1 MTTQPLPPVVD
12 EAWVRAARAASP
24 GDVVLADV
32 RRYWDRRDGRAEFE
46 KRHIAGAVWV
56 DLDNELAARDQ
67 PATAGRHPLPSPEA
81 FARAMGAHG
90 IGDDT
95 TVVAY
100 DDTGG
105 MTSGR
110 MAVMLRALGRPAA
123 VLDGGLAGWT
133 GPTESGPAHPS
144 TPRSFTPRPWPDRL
158 LIDAG
163 AIGHAA
169 KSGAVVLDA
178 LGGGRF
184 LGEAGSPG
192 GGGSSDIRPGH
203 IRGTRG
209 APWEAALDPASG
221 RFRGA
226 DELARHYRA
235 LGVESADDVINYCGS
250 GVSACVNILAMERA
264 GLGHAR
270 LYVASMSGWSSHTG
284 GGGYQ
289 DND

>member
-12 EAWVRAARAASP
+12 EPWVRAAQAASP

-32 RRYWDRRDGRAEFE
+32 RRYWDRRNGRAEFE

-105 MTSGR
+105 MTAGR
-110 MAVMLRALGRPAA
+110 MAVMLRALGRSAA
-123 VLDGGLAGWT
+123 VLDGGLDGWT
-133 GPTESGPAHPS
+133 GSVESGPARPS

-158 LIDAG
+158 LIDAR
-163 AIGHAA
+163 AIARAA
-169 KSGAVVLDA
+169 KSGGVVLDA
-178 LGGGRF
+178 LGDGRF
-184 LGEAGSPG
+184 LGQPG
-192 GGGSSDIRPGH
+192 ASSDIRPGH

-226 DELARHYRA
+226 EELARHYRA
-235 LGVESADDVINYCGS
+235 LGVESADDVITYCGS

-270 LYVASMSGWSSHTG
+270 LYVASMSGWSSHPG
-284 GGGYQ
+284 GVQ
-289 DND
+289 VDDD

>member
-1 MTTQPLPPVVD
+1 MTSQPLPPVVD
-12 EAWVRAARAASP
+12 EAWVRAAQAA
-24 GDVVLADV
+24 GQDVVLADV
-32 RRYWDRRDGRAEFE
+32 RRYWDPRNGRAEFE

-67 PATAGRHPLPSPEA
+67 PATAGRHPLPDPEA

-110 MAVMLRALGRPAA
+110 MVVMLRALGRRAA
-123 VLDGGLAGWT
+123 VLDGGLDGWT
-133 GPTESGPAHPS
+133 GPTESGPARAS

-158 LIDAG
+158 LIDAR
-163 AIGHAA
+163 AIARAA
-169 KSGAVVLDA
+169 RSGAVVLDA

-184 LGEAGSPG
+184 LGAAGSSAAA
-192 GGGSSDIRPGH
+192 GSSDVRPGH

-209 APWEAALDPASG
+209 APWEAALDPATG

-235 LGVESADDVINYCGS
+235 LGVESADEVINYCGS

-270 LYVASMSGWSSHTG
+270 LYVASMSGWSSHPG
-284 GGGYQ
+284 GVQ
-289 DND
+289 LDDD